1 MKNIRKQWKAHAS
14 AQKISSRDIAAL
26 CIYRSL
32 LKHGN
37 ETLPQGY
44 GKEGAIQRLRK
55 SFKPITNTV
64 KLENGCTPFC
74 TLVESLRLIKY
85 SEVYSWLDEAD
96 QKDMLALASE
106 LAKEKF

>member
-1 MKNIRKQWKAHAS
+1 MKNIRQQWKAFAT
-14 AQKISSRDIAAL
+14 ARKITSRDIAAL

-32 LKHGN
+32 LKRD
-37 ETLPQGY
+37 EAIPQGY
-44 GKEGAIQRLRK
+44 GKEGAIKRLRK

-74 TLVESLRLIKY
+74 TMVESLRLIKY
-85 SEVYSWLDEAD
+85 SEVFKWLDEAD
-96 QKDMLALASE
+96 QKEMQALATE